1 MAMTKSEFYRWLH
14 DKEFFTQP
22 QQVFKVDKQKY
33 LKAMPVY
40 STASINSGR
49 E

>member
-1 MAMTKSEFYRWLH
+1 MNRE
-14 DKEFFTQP
+14 EFFSQP

-40 STASINSGR
+40 STASINAGR

>member
-1 MAMTKSEFYRWLH
+1 MMNREEFFRWLH
-14 DKEFFTQP
+14 KKEYFTQP

-40 STASINSGR
+40 STASINAGR